1 MPPSWH
7 DAASKPRLH
16 AWRLLYE
23 IMEDAEESVAPHV
36 RRLRQRALS
45 DRLRESLLFLP
56 LLLLIAGI
64 ALQQIARIIDEH
76 VSVGW
81 LDTFNMSPD
90 AAQTLLS
97 TIAGATITTAGVVFS
112 LLVVSLQLASGQ
124 FSPRVLRTFWR
135 DRVGQVLIGLLLTT
149 FAFCVLALSGLDT
162 SAEHAPTVTMVLAIA
177 LALASILAIVGY
189 LNRITRRQY
198 VGRIME
204 RIQNEALALING
216 LPYGSRMGERCGGPI
231 DVPDLTTLGAPLVVA
246 AHENGWVQQISRR
259 AALAAVPAGS
269 VVRLETRVG
278 AYLVRGEPLARIW
291 PRPDPASAAE
301 TARLVAEAAIIGVA
315 RTMQQD
321 IDFGL
326 RQLNDIGLR
335 ALSPAVNDQTTAIEV
350 ILRVSSVM
358 RPLIGA
364 DLPAQAQRD
373 AEGRVLLTPWDLDHG
388 EYVTHAYGQIGRYA
402 APHPQVALAL
412 IRAVRMLRAVAESH
426 DGDRS
431 DAIAALDAQLES
443 ILKLATSAGL
453 HDSELAPLRAAAT
466 ATTTQPSDSQL
477 DEHRARGSRD

>member
-1 MPPSWH
+1 
-7 DAASKPRLH
+7 
-16 AWRLLYE
+16 
-23 IMEDAEESVAPHV
+23 
-36 RRLRQRALS
+36 
-45 DRLRESLLFLP
+45 
-56 LLLLIAGI
+56 
-64 ALQQIARIIDEH
+64 
-76 VSVGW
+76 
-81 LDTFNMSPD
+81 
-90 AAQTLLS
+90 
-97 TIAGATITTAGVVFS
+97 
-112 LLVVSLQLASGQ
+112 VSLQLASGQ

-162 SAEHAPTVTMVLAIA
+162 DAEHAPTVTMVLAIA

-216 LPYGSRMGERCGGPI
+216 LPYGSRMGERYGAPI
-231 DVPDLTTLGAPLVVA
+231 DTPDLTRLGAPLVVA
-246 AHENGWVQQISRR
+246 AHDNGWVQQISRR
-259 AALAAVPAGS
+259 AVLAAVPAGS

-278 AYLVRGEPLARIW
+278 AYLVRGEPLARVW

-301 TARLVAEAAIIGVA
+301 TARLVAEAAIIGVT

-326 RQLNDIGLR
+326 RQLNDIALR
-335 ALSPAVNDQTTAIEV
+335 ALSPAVNDQTTAVEV

-358 RPLIGA
+358 RPLIDA

-373 AEGRVLLTPWDLDHG
+373 ADGRVLLTPWDLDHG
-388 EYVTHAYGQIGRYA
+388 EYVMHAYGQIGRYA

-412 IRAVRMLRAVAESH
+412 IRAVRMLRAVADSH
-426 DGDRS
+426 HDRT
-431 DAIAALDAQLES
+431 DAIAALDVQVES
-443 ILKLATSAGL
+443 ILELAASAGL
-453 HDSELAPLRAAAT
+453 LDSELAPLRAAAT
-466 ATTTQPSDSQL
+466 AT
-477 DEHRARGSRD
+477 GSMPLGIHQSAPRRDH